1 MKLIKLSFFVILVN
15 AFFSSSAFASKG
27 TVILAKGAVTATA
40 TDKTSRVLA
49 KNAAVDEGDIITT
62 ASKSFAVIRMI
73 DNTKLTLKPDTSIA
87 IGAYSVEEG
96 EEEGCINLLK
106 GGLRTVTGL
115 IGQRKPESFQ
125 IDTPIASIGI
135 RGTDFIVRVCAGD
148 ECLNDEQ
155 QLIYSNTG
163 ELYSPDSGDVAESIN
178 QQLPEGLYS
187 SCETGTIVMSQ
198 CAGQTEDFEVGSCR
212 TTQTSD
218 CTSIELEAGNAGYA
232 GLQPSIAGT
241 PSSSGGRID
250 TLPRVP
256 LIISRVD
263 PYFSL
268 SDINDNELDEVD
280 RFPDS
285 FGTEDQCT
293 IYGG

>member
-1 MKLIKLSFFVILVN
+1 MKLIKSGLTILIITL
-15 AFFSSSAFASKG
+15 FSSNVFASAG
-27 TVILAKGAVTATA
+27 TVILAKGAVTATSP
-40 TDKTSRVLA
+40 DKTNRVLA
-49 KNAAVDEGDIITT
+49 KNAAVEEGDIITT
-62 ASKSFAVIRMI
+62 ASKSFAVIRML

-87 IGAYSVEEG
+87 IGTFSVEEG

-135 RGTDFIVRVCAGD
+135 RGTDFIVRICVDD

-155 QLIYSNTG
+155 ELAFSNG
-163 ELYSPDSGDVAESIN
+163 EDSFTTNNGSVAESIN
-178 QQLPEGLYS
+178 EQLPEGLYS

-198 CAGQTEDFEVGSCR
+198 CAGQAEDFEVGQCR
-212 TTQTSD
+212 TSQSRD
-218 CTSIELEAGNAGYA
+218 CTNVELDAGKAGYA
-232 GLQPSIAGT
+232 GLQPSIAGAT
-241 PSSSGGRID
+241 SRSGGSLEAI
-250 TLPRVP
+250 PAVP
-256 LIISRVD
+256 LIISKED

-268 SDINDNELDEVD
+268 SDLSDTELDEVE
-280 RFPDS
+280 RFPNS